1 MAREGI
7 TKEQVVAAC
16 ETLQAQGKKPTI
28 RSVREQLGDT
38 GSPNTIHR
46 YLTAWQNDQPITA
59 AVAPALS
66 AGVVNAIAA
75 EMARA
80 VDEVRG
86 TLQAQLLDQQ
96 TAAGELAKAGEVLEA
111 ERDELQEQ
119 VAMLATERDTH
130 AGRVAQLESD
140 VIEAG
145 RVVDQVR
152 AELGQ
157 RIEQEQQATEA
168 ARVELAKAQLRAEAN
183 ATAVAEQRAEIERLR
198 AELARETAARV
209 QAEQAAAVA
218 GAKLEAMERR
228 AGQAEARAELVER
241 QALQAAEAARA
252 ELAKVQA
259 TAARDVAAAQ
269 EETKAARAEARKD
282 RDDARAELAR
292 VQEAAARD
300 VAAAQDEAKAARVE
314 AAEIRGRL
322 AAADAR
328 IAQLVDA
335 GAGPAAP
342 PAPRQQG
349 GKAAKKPGTGAAG

>member
-7 TKEQVVAAC
+7 TKDQVIKAC
-16 ETLQAQGKKPTI
+16 VELKALGKKPTI
-28 RSVREQLGDT
+28 RSVREHLGDT

-46 YLTAWQNDQPITA
+46 FLTAWLEEQPAVA
-59 AVAPALS
+59 AVAPTLS

-75 EMARA
+75 EMVRA
-80 VDEVRG
+80 VDEARAP
-86 TLQAQLLDQQ
+86 LQAQLADQQ
-96 TAAGELAKAGEVLEA
+96 TAAGELAKAGEALEA
-111 ERDELQEQ
+111 ERDGLQEQ
-119 VAMLATERDTH
+119 VATLTTERDTH
-130 AGRVAQLESD
+130 AGRAAQLESD

-145 RVVDQVR
+145 RLVDQVR

-198 AELARETAARV
+198 AELARESAARV

-228 AGQAEARAELVER
+228 ADQAEARAELVER
-241 QALQAAEAARA
+241 QALQAADAARA

-292 VQEAAARD
+292 VQESAARD
-300 VAAAQDEAKAARVE
+300 VAAAQEEAKAARVE

-342 PAPRQQG
+342 APRQQG
-349 GKAAKKPGTGAAG
+349 GKTAKKPGADAAG